1 MGGFTASQGSAR
13 VASAIVATILGG
25 CALPATRPSPQP
37 AQAATSVRSDGAR
50 TFDKWCGDC
59 HHPATGPGSIAL
71 QRRYQGSFSAIL
83 EERRD
88 LQPGYVSL
96 VVRRGI
102 SFMPSFRKTEISDAE
117 LAQLAAYL
125 AHAQ

>member
-1 MGGFTASQGSAR
+1 MGGYKASTGRAFAACA
-13 VASAIVATILGG
+13 VLAALGG
-25 CALPATRPSPQP
+25 CALPATRPAPQP
-37 AQAATSVRSDGAR
+37 AQAATSVRSAGAR

-59 HHPATGPGSIAL
+59 HHPATGPGSIAS
-71 QRRYQGSFSAIL
+71 QRRYQGTFSAIL

-88 LQPGYVSL
+88 LRPEYVSL

-125 AHAQ
+125 ARAQ